1 MHFKGIST
9 VNITITNNYF
19 TNIYSIKKYTA
30 IYLDFSL
37 SNLNSYVF
45 ISNSNFHNIISL
57 DEGAVLSI

>member
-1 MHFKGIST
+1 MYFKGIST